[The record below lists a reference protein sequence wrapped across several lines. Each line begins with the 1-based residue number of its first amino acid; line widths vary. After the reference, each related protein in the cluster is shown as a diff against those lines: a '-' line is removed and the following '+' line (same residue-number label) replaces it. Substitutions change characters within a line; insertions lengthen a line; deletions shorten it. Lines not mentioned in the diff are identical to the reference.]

1 MTAMHRWELNRK
13 GINLKRE
20 FRINQIMVEK
30 KVDRNTAEKMFISEV
45 CEKYGT
51 NNFKLAFQMF
61 STDVFKTKLI
71 N

>member
-1 MTAMHRWELNRK
+1 
-13 GINLKRE
+13 
-20 FRINQIMVEK
+20 MVEK